1 VSRRGLVVVASLV
14 ALVLALVAFLAVRA
28 TDDGGRST
36 PADARIAAAVHAA
49 GPAST
54 PFAGLT
60 EVRLAVGGRCLR
72 LAVADTEA
80 ERVEG
85 LRTRADLGPYDGML
99 FVFPGPSDDA
109 FTMSTVPV
117 DLSIA
122 FFRGNG
128 SRDSTRLM
136 LACPHSEAECP
147 VYRSAG
153 TYEYA
158 LETLRGRLPAG
169 ALSTCS

>member
-1 VSRRGLVVVASLV
+1 VVV
-14 ALVLALVAFLAVRA
+14 LVLRA
-28 TDDGGRST
+28 TDGGGS
-36 PADARIAAAVHAA
+36 PSGARLASAVRTA
-49 GPAST
+49 GPAVA

-60 EVRLAVGGRCLR
+60 ETRLAVGGRCLR
-72 LAVADTEA
+72 LVIADTEP

-85 LRTRADLGPYDGML
+85 LRSRADIGPYDGML

-117 DLSIA
+117 DLAIA
-122 FFRGNG
+122 FFRADGR
-128 SRDSTRLM
+128 RDSTRLM

-153 TYEYA
+153 PYEYA
-158 LETLRGRLPAG
+158 LETLRGHLPVG
-169 ALSTCS
+169 ALGTCS

>member
-1 VSRRGLVVVASLV
+1 MSRRARVALAVAGALAV
-14 ALVLALVAFLAVRA
+14 ALVGLLAARAIDSGPSPPADRGLRAAVRA
-28 TDDGGRST
+28 
-36 PADARIAAAVHAA
+36 AVAAS
-49 GPAST
+49 P
-54 PFAGLT
+54 PFGGLT
-60 EVRLAVGGRCLR
+60 ETHLAVGGRCLR
-72 LAVADTEA
+72 LVVADTEA

-85 LRTRADLGPYDGML
+85 LRSRADLGPYGGML
-99 FVFPGPSDDA
+99 FVFPGPSDAA

-122 FFRGNG
+122 FFRADG

-136 LACPHSEAECP
+136 RACPHPEAECP

-158 LETLRGRLPAG
+158 LETLRGRLPPGGLGPCA
-169 ALSTCS
+169 